1 MSKKTKTK
9 TKTKT
14 HARVF
19 VSPSPNT
26 PLARAMD
33 IPWVD
38 AGIKPE
44 VHGENPGYKQS
55 KKLLL
60 WVPNFG
66 ACTGLFITNNGSS
79 KFLVNGFVGGT
90 AEVTHWAYITT
101 PGAPS
106 RSRNRGRRAKLAEFP
121 HGGNGPGRLDY
132 R

>member
-9 TKTKT
+9 T
-14 HARVF
+14 HAPRVF
-19 VSPSPNT
+19 VSPPPNT

-44 VHGENPGYKQS
+44 VVRVPFISPAVVRQS

-79 KFLVNGFVGGT
+79 KFQVNGFVGGT

-106 RSRNRGRRAKLAEFP
+106 RSRNRGRRAKLGFQDIDNLFP
-121 HGGNGPGRLDY
+121 GSD
-132 R
+132 